1 MAKTRYC
8 RATGCIDVFLAGIVA
23 DYDAAG
29 SGGDWVGMANLAM
42 KNAGHDCCS

>member
-1 MAKTRYC
+1 
-8 RATGCIDVFLAGIVA
+8 V

-29 SGGDWVGMANLAM
+29 SSGDWVGMANLAM